1 MKSTILKYGI
11 WALIA
16 GGILFLLSL
25 IVDQDMDY
33 GMRAALGYASIVL
46 SLLFIYFGIRHFRD
60 QENDGMVSFGKA
72 LGIGVIISVFAGLG
86 IAIVDY
92 IYTTSINPEFFE
104 EYARALEEAGR
115 GDEVFD
121 IGSGLAAVFM
131 FATVIVIGFIISL
144 ISALILQRK

>member
-1 MKSTILKYGI
+1 
-11 WALIA
+11 
-16 GGILFLLSL
+16 
-25 IVDQDMDY
+25 
-33 GMRAALGYASIVL
+33 
-46 SLLFIYFGIRHFRD
+46 
-60 QENDGMVSFGKA
+60 
-72 LGIGVIISVFAGLG
+72 IGVIISVFAGLG

>member
-72 LGIGVIISVFAGLG
+72 LGIGVI
-86 IAIVDY
+86 
-92 IYTTSINPEFFE
+92 
-104 EYARALEEAGR
+104 
-115 GDEVFD
+115 
-121 IGSGLAAVFM
+121 
-131 FATVIVIGFIISL
+131 
-144 ISALILQRK
+144 